1 MINDAIKNFKKV
13 FLNISG
19 YNLKDIISLFKK
31 NKNSK
36 NKIILMYG
44 FQSFPS
50 DPKDLRLNIL
60 KKITKLGYKAGYA
73 DHSETKKYN

>member
-1 MINDAIKNFKKV
+1 MMQLKILKK

-60 KKITKLGYKAGYA
+60 KK
-73 DHSETKKYN
+73 D